1 MQVVKG
7 IIKRNQRRAYAMF
20 YDANA
25 TLRIIRLINMPP
37 CISGQRFTLT
47 GRFEGP
53 AFRVSRALP
62 HRSRRL
68 AS

>member
-1 MQVVKG
+1 MQVVRG
-7 IIKRNQRRAYAMF
+7 IIKRNQRRAYALF

-25 TLRIIRLINMPP
+25 ILRIIRLIDMPQ

-47 GRFEGP
+47 GSFEGA

-68 AS
+68 AP